1 MSSNSRMWRAAAL
14 ALTLT
19 ILAPAA
25 VAPFEPAL
33 AAGPRRAA
41 LSVQDKADIARAE
54 EYLNGVTT
62 LKARFLQISAS
73 GGQAEGTAYLSR
85 PGRMRLQYDPPS
97 PLLVVADGTFLIVHD
112 KELGEPSYLP
122 LDSTPA
128 GILVRDNV
136 RLDNKDVI
144 VTKVLRLPGVLNISM
159 VEADDVGQGEL
170 TLVFSEA
177 PFALRQWRVVDAQ
190 GSTTTV
196 SLYESQTGLK
206 LDPKLFEF
214 KNPNF
219 AKPKLREG

>member
-1 MSSNSRMWRAAAL
+1 MSSHSRMWRAAAL
-14 ALTLT
+14 ALALLVP
-19 ILAPAA
+19 LAS
-25 VAPFEPAL
+25 APFDAAQ

-41 LSVQDKADIARAE
+41 LSAQDKADIARAE
-54 EYLNGVTT
+54 EYLNGITT
-62 LKARFLQISAS
+62 LKARFLQISAN
-73 GGQAEGTAYLSR
+73 GGQAEGTVYLSR

-97 PLLVVADGTFLIVHD
+97 PMLVVADGTFLIVYD

-136 RLDNKDVI
+136 KLDGKDVI

-196 SLYESQTGLK
+196 SLYEAQNGLK

-214 KNPNF
+214 KNPHF
-219 AKPKLREG
+219 VKPQLRDG